1 MSSTE
6 HYEEFK
12 DLFRERLNS
21 LQKDSWPC
29 RVSDLL
35 IYDEEL
41 YGLFRYTYDKEHKL
55 SDGMIKKAIDWHDT
69 SFDEIPMTMDEHFGG
84 EITDKFVS
92 DLEQGFNLAIKDL
105 RVSKHLKDT
114 PTKNQSA
121 FLPFLRSKA
130 TFTIK
135 ELAEKVYGVDE
146 QTVRKSYLEPNGPLK
161 YAERT
166 KRVTAKSVADHLGV
180 SLEQK

>member
-1 MSSTE
+1 MRS
-6 HYEEFK
+6 
-12 DLFRERLNS
+12 
-21 LQKDSWPC
+21 
-29 RVSDLL
+29 
-35 IYDEEL
+35 
-41 YGLFRYTYDKEHKL
+41 L
-55 SDGMIKKAIDWHDT
+55 SDGMIRKAIDWGET
-69 SFDEIPMTMDEHFGG
+69 PFDEISMYTDKHFGG

-92 DLEQGFNLAIKDL
+92 DMEQAFNLAIEDL
-105 RVSKHLKDT
+105 KVSKHFKDI

-161 YAERT
+161 YAEGT
-166 KRVTAKSVADHLGV
+166 KRVTAKSVANHLGV

>member
-1 MSSTE
+1 MIDQSSAE
-6 HYEEFK
+6 QYEEFRN
-12 DLFRERLNS
+12 LFRDRLNS

-29 RVSDLL
+29 RVSDLRV
-35 IYDEEL
+35 YHEEMSR
-41 YGLFRYTYDKEHKL
+41 LFRYTYDKDRKL
-55 SDGMIKKAIDWHDT
+55 SDGMIKKAIDW
-69 SFDEIPMTMDEHFGG
+69 DELSPAVRAVDVSG

-92 DLEQGFNLAIKDL
+92 DMEQAFNLAIEDL
-105 RVSKHLKDT
+105 KVSKHLKDI

-121 FLPFLRSKA
+121 FLPFLRSKG

-161 YAERT
+161 YAEGT
-166 KRVTAKSVADHLGV
+166 KRVTAKSVADHVGV